1 MYSLGGCT
9 TTSKTGDRSKT
20 GDESN
25 AGDESNGADV
35 AMERTAVNPV
45 PWSVE
50 MGFNQGEVVS
60 GHTRTLYL
68 SGQTAT
74 GDDGKPRHA
83 EDMAAQLT
91 LSLDNLEAVL
101 GEAGMSLANLVRLN
115 VYTTDVD
122 LLFQHYGG
130 LAARLGAAG
139 VAPTTTMLGVTRLA
153 IPTLL
158 VELEGTAVA

>member
-1 MYSLGGCT
+1 MYSLRGSI
-9 TTSKTGDRSKT
+9 TTSKTYRQ
-20 GDESN
+20 
-25 AGDESNGADV
+25 SNGADV

-74 GDDGKPRHA
+74 GADGKPQHA
-83 EDMAAQLT
+83 GDMAAQLA

-130 LAARLGAAG
+130 LAARLGAAR
-139 VAPTTTMLGVTRLA
+139 VAPATTMLGVTRLA

>member
-1 MYSLGGCT
+1 
-9 TTSKTGDRSKT
+9 
-20 GDESN
+20 
-25 AGDESNGADV
+25 
-35 AMERTAVNPV
+35 MERTAVNPV

-74 GDDGKPRHA
+74 DADGKPRHDG
-83 EDMAAQLT
+83 DMAAQLA

-115 VYTTDVD
+115 VCTTDVD

-130 LAARLGAAG
+130 LAARLGASG
-139 VAPTTTMLGVTRLA
+139 VAPATTMLGVTRLA